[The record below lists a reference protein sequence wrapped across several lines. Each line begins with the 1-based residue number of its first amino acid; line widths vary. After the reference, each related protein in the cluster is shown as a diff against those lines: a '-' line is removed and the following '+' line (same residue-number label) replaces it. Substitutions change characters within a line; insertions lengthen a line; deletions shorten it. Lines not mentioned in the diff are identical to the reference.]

1 LKKEKGKK
9 KQYQSPAMQ
18 AFMYGI
24 NSPKSQEHYPFILR
38 RFFKHLGLF
47 GNDIDT
53 LADTFI
59 DKAKSNG
66 NAKWIQDGV
75 INYVSYN
82 KKRIE
87 SKDLT
92 AGALG
97 HYVTAIKLFC
107 DTNDDL
113 IPDVDTI
120 KWKKIRRGIPKANS
134 NAKDRAPTKEEIR
147 KLLEFPDRRLKP
159 LILVMCSSGIRE
171 GAWENL
177 DWKHV
182 EPYRNDKGDVIA
194 AKLTVYAGDAE
205 EYYSF
210 MTPEAFYSLE
220 SYMNFRAS
228 LGEDIDGNSPLI
240 RDILPESNAKQQ
252 HVIGVNYG
260 FATKPVRLG
269 TEGIKKILIRALWA
283 QGLRKPLPKGKR
295 RYEFKLG
302 HGWRKFFETTIDD
315 TEEGMKPMMVAQ
327 LMNHRSGMSQHYRRP
342 PVKKVLENYLKVV
355 DSLTIYDDKI
365 ILQKQ
370 LAKTTPREETESLK
384 KTVTEMA
391 VRQSAIESI
400 LKKIIADEQDWNPND
415 PHENKQIDETFQR
428 IIAPNSD
435 FFGE

>member
-1 LKKEKGKK
+1 
-9 KQYQSPAMQ
+9 
-18 AFMYGI
+18 MYGI
-24 NSPKSQEHYPFILR
+24 KSPKSQKHYPFILR

-97 HYVTAIKLFC
+97 HYVTVIKLFC

-182 EPYRNDKGDVIA
+182 EPYRNDNGEVIA
-194 AKLTVYAGDAE
+194 AKLTVYDEDAE
-205 EYYSF
+205 EYYTF
-210 MTPEAFYSLE
+210 MTAEAFYALE

-228 LGEDIDGNSPLI
+228 LGEHIDGDSPLI

-315 TEEGMKPMMVAQ
+315 TEGMKPMMVAQ

-342 PVKKVLENYLKVV
+342 PEKKVLENYLKVA
-355 DSLTIYDDKI
+355 DALTIYDDKI

-370 LAKTTPREETESLK
+370 LAKTTPREETEYLK
-384 KTVTEMA
+384 KTVSEMA
-391 VRQSAIESI
+391 VKQSAIESV
-400 LKKIIADEQDWNPND
+400 LKKLVASDLDVDIND
-415 PHENKQIDETFQR
+415 PEEQER
-428 IIAPNSD
+428 IARTLDKVLTSKWQL
-435 FFGE
+435 FTE